1 MNALRKRI
9 IITAL
14 LTLVFV
20 AAVILTAALIGGKND
35 STGNEWS
42 AEKLSRYID
51 YDLTDIEICDVLT
64 ERLDGASESNGTEY
78 DSTVVCIK
86 LKATEEQLNEIMSTV
101 NPGDLSIS
109 PGDLRFFEK
118 HGIGT
123 ESIEKMG
130 CTWSQYEDKKLFS
143 TTYKPY
149 TMDWFF
155 LEKGCEENYNVI
167 IITSLPFC

>member
-9 IITAL
+9 ILIAL
-14 LTLVFV
+14 LTLIFV
-20 AAVILTAALIGGKND
+20 AALILTVTLIGNKKAIPN
-35 STGNEWS
+35 NEWS

-64 ERLDGASESNGTEY
+64 ERLDGGSEANGTEY

-86 LKATEEQLNEIMSTV
+86 LNATDEQLNEIMSTITRE
-101 NPGDLSIS
+101 DLSIS

-118 HGIGT
+118 NGIST

-167 IITSLPFC
+167 IITSLPV